1 MYCSDICRNKAW
13 VMHHWLEC
21 CMWPVIYKSE
31 AFAQMA
37 LRMILHGAYELYTA
51 KFDKEQC
58 LISGHTCSSIASHIK
73 NSCIT
78 SKTNTTAKHKK
89 KQSASQTTA
98 VTGLNPV
105 DNKYYGKYWS
115 VYCLQTHFSDH
126 GKARISKCESTA
138 RFLATVVEQCLA
150 IPQPSPSKSKH
161 ATNIESL
168 LNQVF
173 GNLSFPAMHENTDS
187 MFDIEDLRNQ
197 VKSVCEKFGK
207 LVPDKNAKQQTY
219 SVSKEMPKNSHG
231 VLIHLIRHHML
242 QLYTNSQA
250 VIQVLPEGKADKEV
264 ETLSQQRLALC
275 VFPHCSLL
283 NHSCD
288 ANTFVSFDGDR
299 IFVKMLRTANM
310 GDEICHAY
318 GPCVTRYSYKD
329 RQKALKEQYFF
340 KCECAACMKHKTASS
355 DEQALMDQ
363 LTAFKCNSCS
373 GPVKIIE
380 SSRDAKSGWGKCMD
394 QSCMKLHDLSKV
406 QQLYIHTMEEVNLQA
421 FKIMN
426 GNVEKSIDVLLRSL
440 KTLETILYKNH
451 QTLGALHDQVA
462 YCYSQNSNISM
473 AIEHIIK
480 SVKIMALKFGPKS
493 IEYGREVYKLCAL
506 YFKTGQ
512 YFLAHKYLLI
522 ASPIF
527 VGFLPAESR
536 ERKEAK
542 QMKMFLDTMDL
553 QLKLP
558 SS

>member
-1 MYCSDICRNKAW
+1 MTRLAWSYWHLKKVKECEETVKSMLSQNGEIKTTREVKVLQRMIHKAKLGKTNNVQEKGSDEDEIQGGVLAKLDINFDKSKGRYLTAKEFMTSSNNVINEKAYCGILNQKYQKTHCNLCFKDCRISGVPCFGCTHVMYCSDICRNKAW

-219 SVSKEMPKNSHG
+219 SVSK
-231 VLIHLIRHHML
+231 
-242 QLYTNSQA
+242 
-250 VIQVLPEGKADKEV
+250 GK
-264 ETLSQQRLALC
+264 
-275 VFPHCSLL
+275 HSL
-283 NHSCD
+283 NW
-288 ANTFVSFDGDR
+288 
-299 IFVKMLRTANM
+299 
-310 GDEICHAY
+310 
-318 GPCVTRYSYKD
+318 YK
-329 RQKALKEQYFF
+329 
-340 KCECAACMKHKTASS
+340 
-355 DEQALMDQ
+355 
-363 LTAFKCNSCS
+363 
-373 GPVKIIE
+373 P
-380 SSRDAKSGWGKCMD
+380 
-394 QSCMKLHDLSKV
+394 
-406 QQLYIHTMEEVNLQA
+406 
-421 FKIMN
+421 
-426 GNVEKSIDVLLRSL
+426 DV
-440 KTLETILYKNH
+440 
-451 QTLGALHDQVA
+451 
-462 YCYSQNSNISM
+462 M
-473 AIEHIIK
+473 
-480 SVKIMALKFGPKS
+480 
-493 IEYGREVYKLCAL
+493 
-506 YFKTGQ
+506 
-512 YFLAHKYLLI
+512 
-522 ASPIF
+522 
-527 VGFLPAESR
+527 
-536 ERKEAK
+536 
-542 QMKMFLDTMDL
+542 
-553 QLKLP
+553 
-558 SS
+558 